1 MTRKEWMN
9 EGIDLRLEA
18 LLLKKKCIWLIV
30 GLVGGAILAAGLYF
44 LTHVVYAPAREY
56 EAVSKLYLTFATDE
70 NGDVYQYYNGYTW
83 NDLMQTEPI
92 MDPIL
97 QAASAFDASEVEKS
111 VKADILSD
119 IRVLTLTV
127 RSHDPALTDTVIRAA
142 EESVVAFGDSM
153 QEFTGIKV
161 IDHGKASLVI
171 AENETFRAAAAGG
184 VIGLIAV
191 CLILAFL
198 RTIDAAVYVPTD
210 FEKLFGIPVLDV
222 TFTGDHGADAY
233 ASLIGR
239 KEEPVVPGEGSI
251 IRIPYGTGNVKKMDR
266 IIKDAALAGN
276 AIQGA
281 VIENADYSLY
291 KAYFAGRKTE

>member
-30 GLVGGAILAAGLYF
+30 GLVGGAVLAAGLYF

-70 NGDVYQYYNGYTW
+70 NGDAYQYYNGYTW

-97 QAASAFDASEVEKS
+97 QKASAFDASDVEKS

-127 RSHDPALTDTVIRAA
+127 RSHDQNLTDTVIRAA
-142 EESVVAFGDSM
+142 EDSVVAFGDSM
-153 QEFTGIKV
+153 REFTKIEV
-161 IDHGKASLVI
+161 IDHGHAALVI

-184 VIGLIAV
+184 VIGLIAAF
-191 CLILAFL
+191 LILAFL
-198 RTIDAAVYVPTD
+198 RTIDPAVYVPSD
-210 FEKLFGIPVLDV
+210 FEKLFGIPVLNV
-222 TFTGDHGADAY
+222 TFAGLQEDEAY

-239 KEEPVVPGEGSI
+239 TKAPEIPEDGSI

-266 IIKDAALAGN
+266 IIRDASMLGSE
-276 AIQGA
+276 IRGA
-281 VIENADYSLY
+281 VIENADYGLY
-291 KAYFAGRKTE
+291 KAYFSGKKAE

>member
-1 MTRKEWMN
+1 MTCKEWMN

-30 GLVGGAILAAGLYF
+30 GLIGGAILAAGLYF
-44 LTHVVYAPAREY
+44 LTHVAFAPAREY

-70 NGDVYQYYNGYTW
+70 NGDAYQYYNGYTW

-92 MDPIL
+92 MDAIL
-97 QAASAFDASEVEKS
+97 QKASAFDASDVEQS

-119 IRVLTLTV
+119 IRVLTVTV
-127 RSHDPALTDTVIRAA
+127 RSHDPELTDTVIRAA
-142 EESVVAFGDSM
+142 EEAVVAFGDSM
-153 QEFTGIKV
+153 QEFRGIEV

-171 AENETFRAAAAGG
+171 AEDETFRAAAAGG
-184 VIGLIAV
+184 VIGLILV

-210 FEKLFGIPVLDV
+210 FEKLFEIPVLNV
-222 TFTGDHGADAY
+222 TFAGDHEEGAY

-239 KEEPVVPGEGSI
+239 KEAIPLPAEENL
-251 IRIPYGTGNVKKMDR
+251 IRISYGTSNVKQLGR
-266 IIKDAALAGN
+266 QIRDAELAGRK
-276 AIQGA
+276 IQGA
-281 VIENADYSLY
+281 VIEHADYNLY
-291 KAYFAGRKTE
+291 KCYFAGKKTE

>member
-44 LTHVVYAPAREY
+44 LTHVAFAPAREY

-70 NGDVYQYYNGYTW
+70 NGDAYQYYNGYTW

-97 QAASAFDASEVEKS
+97 AKASAFDPSDVEKS

-119 IRVLTLTV
+119 IRVLTVTV

-153 QEFTGIKV
+153 QEFTEIEV
-161 IDHGKASLVI
+161 IDHGKAALVI

-222 TFTGDHGADAY
+222 TFAGDHEKGAYGA
-233 ASLIGR
+233 LIGR
-239 KEEPVVPGEGSI
+239 KEEVALPAEENLL
-251 IRIPYGTGNVKKMDR
+251 RIPYAAGNVKQLDR
-266 IIKDAALAGN
+266 VIQDAESAGRK
-276 AIQGA
+276 IQGA
-281 VIENADYSLY
+281 VIEGADYGLY
-291 KAYFAGRKTE
+291 KAYFAGKKTE